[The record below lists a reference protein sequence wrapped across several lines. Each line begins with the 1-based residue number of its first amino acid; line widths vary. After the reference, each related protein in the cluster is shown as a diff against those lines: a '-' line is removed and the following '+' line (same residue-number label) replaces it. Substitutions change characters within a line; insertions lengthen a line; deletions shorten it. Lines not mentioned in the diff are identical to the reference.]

1 VDMEKLKSFPCTEAP
16 HLAQSV
22 RLFLFSYF
30 ARGMNFVDIAHLKPE
45 NIVDGRIEYRREKT
59 KRKGRDAEF
68 SVKVSAP
75 LAEIL
80 AAFDGHQGPYLFPIL
95 GAEHVTDM
103 QQWNRIRKCLKATN
117 SDLKEAAK
125 VVGVRTLLTT
135 YVARHTFATTWK
147 RKGASVEMISEAMG
161 HSSVQVT
168 TGYLGRFPSEVLD
181 TADEML

>member
-1 VDMEKLKSFPCTEAP
+1 
-16 HLAQSV
+16 
-22 RLFLFSYF
+22 
-30 ARGMNFVDIAHLKPE
+30 MNFVDMAHLKPE

-75 LAEIL
+75 LAEVL

-95 GAEHVTDM
+95 GSEHGTEK
-103 QQWNRIRKCLKATN
+103 QRWTRIRKCLKAMN
-117 SDLKEAAK
+117 ADLKEAAK
-125 VVGVRTLLTT
+125 LVGIRTNLTT